1 MEPEEQMTRKKKTVA
16 GLLQSERH
24 LLLTGDCTPPRGD
37 WRDYGEGWVRPFTLV
52 SPAGRE
58 ELEPLWLA
66 HRDELMAEWKS
77 SGKRGKPWAA
87 KIFDM

>member
-1 MEPEEQMTRKKKTVA
+1 MRQKKASA

-37 WRDYGEGWVRPFTLV
+37 WRDISESWLRPFTLV

-58 ELEPLWLA
+58 ELEALWLT
-66 HRDELMAEWKS
+66 HRDELMVEWKAA
-77 SGKRGKPWAA
+77 GKRGKPWAA
-87 KIFDM
+87 KIFG